1 MNLDMVT
8 RSVKF
13 RRILDENIALRVRFA
28 TTRGKIDGFVVQLES
43 FINDKW
49 HPIVRYD
56 TAHGFAHQDVLHPF
70 DDVKKSGLVSQNYN
84 EALTYAIQDL
94 SENWD
99 FYDQRYK
106 TWLR

>member
-1 MNLDMVT
+1 MIT

-13 RRILDENIALRVRFA
+13 RRILDENIALRVRFVII
-28 TTRGKIDGFVVQLES
+28 RGKV
-43 FINDKW
+43 
-49 HPIVRYD
+49 
-56 TAHGFAHQDVLHPF
+56 TAHGFAHQDILHPF
-70 DDVKKSGLVSQNYN
+70 DSAKKIELANRDYD